1 MQNKIE
7 SIDGSIS
14 MCYKFLKGET
24 VELNGLHKMTF
35 GRKEETTNEQIYSTI
50 DKLMLERDNLQMR
63 VNRFNQPNR
72 NDGLIP
78 NQNET
83 IHHTE

>member
-1 MQNKIE
+1 
-7 SIDGSIS
+7 
-14 MCYKFLKGET
+14 
-24 VELNGLHKMTF
+24 MTF

-72 NDGLIP
+72 NDGVIP

-83 IHHTE
+83 HHTTE